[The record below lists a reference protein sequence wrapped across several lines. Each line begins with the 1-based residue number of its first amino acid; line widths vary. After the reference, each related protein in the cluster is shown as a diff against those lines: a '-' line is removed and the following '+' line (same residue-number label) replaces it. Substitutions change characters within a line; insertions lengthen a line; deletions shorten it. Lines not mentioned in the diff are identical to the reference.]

1 MVSPSAIIDPDDVV
15 DLIFLEFIEVVLA
28 RLPSSTIT
36 KKGRRDVFAAV
47 DGIAVVG
54 VVAVAS
60 DEDEGVITTSCSLA
74 CFFRASSSNFRAFII

>member
-54 VVAVAS
+54 V
-60 DEDEGVITTSCSLA
+60 EDEGVIMTSCSLA